1 MDGLQLILVLVIAVA
16 LWILYHKVFHVVYFN
31 AIQGLFREAVI
42 CIIIAGIIVFG
53 ISGKIGDTLHPK
65 EELP

>member
-31 AIQGLFREAVI
+31 AIQGLFR
-42 CIIIAGIIVFG
+42 
-53 ISGKIGDTLHPK
+53 
-65 EELP
+65 